1 VFALNQPKISFSD
14 IKDNLQG
21 PTSKGTA
28 RQGPDLVKETTKDL
42 EKEAWLGMTRNG
54 SPGYLEWSRKRGG
67 LGLEKIVV
75 VKGLDPDPDLDLVPD
90 SHLDTERT
98 ENAILNKVLTFT
110 FSLKIILK
118 PPTNQISVVAFN
130 VPQLTQPS
138 FLQKKSVSKIES
150 VLRM

>member
-1 VFALNQPKISFSD
+1 MPKPKISFSD
-14 IKDNLQG
+14 VKDNIQG

-28 RQGPDLVKETTKDL
+28 RQGPDLVKETTKDQ
-42 EKEAWLGMTRNG
+42 EKEA
-54 SPGYLEWSRKRGG
+54 GYLEWSRKRGG

-75 VKGLDPDPDLDLVPD
+75 VKGLDPDLDLVPN

-118 PPTNQISVVAFN
+118 PLTNQISGVAFH
-130 VPQLTQPS
+130 VPHLTQPS
-138 FLQKKSVSKIES
+138 FLQKKSVSKIVS
-150 VLRM
+150 VSRMFLDLPY